1 MSGSDLTRV
10 IEPRLLRR
18 LVLIP
23 VGLLEALI
31 TVPVAALIGAYEQ
44 AVGVWDEVVDLWREP
59 CWVSVR
65 YRPGTLVTLLTGS
78 IGNTA
83 DDGRPM
89 GGGHAVEGDRA
100 CGRADSVHWG
110 LDTRGFRD
118 ERAVRAVRD

>member
-1 MSGSDLTRV
+1 MLWIER

-59 CWVSVR
+59 
-65 YRPGTLVTLLTGS
+65 
-78 IGNTA
+78 
-83 DDGRPM
+83 
-89 GGGHAVEGDRA
+89 
-100 CGRADSVHWG
+100 
-110 LDTRGFRD
+110 
-118 ERAVRAVRD
+118 